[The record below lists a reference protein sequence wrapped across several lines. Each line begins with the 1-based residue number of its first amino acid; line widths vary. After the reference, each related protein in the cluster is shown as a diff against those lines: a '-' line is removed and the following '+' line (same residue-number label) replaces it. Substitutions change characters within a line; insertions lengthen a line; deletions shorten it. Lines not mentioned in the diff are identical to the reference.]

1 MATTPVFLP
10 GKTRGQRSME
20 GYDPWDRKEL
30 DMTEVAEHTRTSEL
44 QAKDCCCR
52 HVENC
57 PIGSK
62 WEGLHGCEVG
72 LEGEVKEFAN
82 RGHPMNKG
90 RARLALKFGMAE
102 AQNAFALVPEM
113 RQRVSEGM
121 MTEKQECCA
130 SMKAMGEFMGFLY
143 LY

>member
-10 GKTRGQRSME
+10 GKTRGQRSLE

-30 DMTEVAEHTRTSEL
+30 DMTEVTERRRTGEL

-62 WEGLHGCEVG
+62 RDGLHGCEVG
-72 LEGEVKEFAN
+72 LEGEAKSL
-82 RGHPMNKG
+82 PT
-90 RARLALKFGMAE
+90 
-102 AQNAFALVPEM
+102 
-113 RQRVSEGM
+113 EG
-121 MTEKQECCA
+121 TQ
-130 SMKAMGEFMGFLY
+130 
-143 LY
+143 